1 MSGLNQVNLIGRL
14 GKDPIIRTL
23 PDGGAVANMSLAINK
38 TFKTVDGTTVEK
50 VEWVNIVTFGKLA
63 EVCGDHLKKGR
74 LVFGSG
80 ELRTRDWTDKDGIKR
95 YSTEVVCNTI
105 RFLDTKKAESAPE
118 AMTPEAMTDDTQCV
132 NLNDVPF

>member
-38 TFKTVDGTTVEK
+38 SFKTADGTTVEK

-118 AMTPEAMTDDTQCV
+118 AMADDTQSV
-132 NLNDVPF
+132 NLDDVPF

>member
-38 TFKTVDGTTVEK
+38 SFKTTTGATVEK

-105 RFLDTKKAESAPE
+105 RFLDSKKAESAPE
-118 AMTPEAMTDDTQCV
+118 SAPEAMTDDTQSV
-132 NLNDVPF
+132 NLDDVPF

>member
-1 MSGLNQVNLIGRL
+1 MSSLNQVNLIGRL

-38 TFKTVDGTTVEK
+38 SFKTPDGTTVEK

-63 EVCGDHLKKGR
+63 EICGDHLTKGR

-95 YSTEVVCNTI
+95 YSTEVVCKTI
-105 RFLDTKKAESAPE
+105 QFLDSKKTESAP
-118 AMTPEAMTDDTQCV
+118 ATMTDDTQCV

>member
-38 TFKTVDGTTVEK
+38 SFKTSDGTTVEK

-63 EVCGDHLKKGR
+63 EICGDYLKKGR

-95 YSTEVVCNTI
+95 YSTEVVCKTLQ
-105 RFLDTKKAESAPE
+105 FLDSKKPESA
-118 AMTPEAMTDDTQCV
+118 PEAMTDDTQCV

>member
-38 TFKTVDGTTVEK
+38 SFKTTNGATVEK

-105 RFLDTKKAESAPE
+105 RFLDSKKAESAPE
-118 AMTPEAMTDDTQCV
+118 SAPEAMTDDTQSV
-132 NLNDVPF
+132 NLDDVPF

>member
-1 MSGLNQVNLIGRL
+1 MSSLNQVNLIGRL

-38 TFKTVDGTTVEK
+38 IFKTSDGTTVEK

-63 EVCGDHLKKGR
+63 EICGDHLTKGR

-95 YSTEVVCNTI
+95 YSTEVVCKTI
-105 RFLDTKKAESAPE
+105 QFLDSKKTESAP
-118 AMTPEAMTDDTQCV
+118 ATMTDDTQCV

>member
-38 TFKTVDGTTVEK
+38 TFKTADGATVEK

-118 AMTPEAMTDDTQCV
+118 AMADDTQSV
-132 NLNDVPF
+132 NLDDVPF

>member
-38 TFKTVDGTTVEK
+38 SFKTTNGATVEK

-105 RFLDTKKAESAPE
+105 RFLDSKKAESAPE
-118 AMTPEAMTDDTQCV
+118 SAPEAMTDDTQCV

>member
-38 TFKTVDGTTVEK
+38 SFKTTTGATVEK

-105 RFLDTKKAESAPE
+105 RFLDSKKAESA
-118 AMTPEAMTDDTQCV
+118 PEAMTDDTQCV